1 MAKTMIAA
9 GYFCKKKELEN
20 YAKNIFQTEKILQKF
35 EFQQELKRSGLWLD
49 IAETKRRASHTLKM
63 LLDNKLIQNGLIVPG
78 MLEYISEVA
87 AC

>member
-9 GYFCKKKELEN
+9 GYFCKKNEFEN

-49 IAETKRRASHTLKM
+49 IAETKRRASRTLKM
-63 LLDNKLIQNGLIVPG
+63 LLDSRLIQNGLIVPG